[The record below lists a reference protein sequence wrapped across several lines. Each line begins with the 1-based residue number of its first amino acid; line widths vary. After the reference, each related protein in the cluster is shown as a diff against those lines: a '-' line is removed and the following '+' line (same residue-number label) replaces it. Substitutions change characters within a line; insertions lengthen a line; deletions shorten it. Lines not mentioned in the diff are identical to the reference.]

1 MKLQGTTRKLVLPFF
16 RILTIIGAILYI
28 IEQLIRIVLSPVM
41 WILFGTEISEWCEK
55 SFVPRF
61 WDNVFTPFCKK
72 IGITDLY

>member
-1 MKLQGTTRKLVLPFF
+1 MKLEGTTRKLVLPFF
-16 RILTIIGAILYI
+16 RILTIMGAILYI

-41 WILFGTEISEWCEK
+41 WILFGTEIGEWCEK

>member
-16 RILTIIGAILYI
+16 RILAVIGVALYVV
-28 IEQLIRIVLSPVM
+28 EQLIRIVLSPVV
-41 WILFGTEISEWCEK
+41 WILFGTGINEWCEG

-61 WDNVFTPFCKK
+61 WDNVFTPFCEK